1 MNILVVGNRIPWPLH
16 DGGALATYRMLES
29 LSLAGNTV
37 TYFSY
42 NTKKHHVPKS
52 SIEENISFCEVIP
65 FDLNAEIRPW
75 DAFKNLFSKGSYFLE
90 RYFNEEAS
98 VYLSALIEE
107 RNFDLIQIEGLYSF
121 PIFANS
127 ISFWGEIYTSSL
139 KDLQNKGLPLVYR
152 AHNVEH
158 EIWSRLA
165 QNESNWLKRA
175 YLRIQ
180 SKRLKKE
187 EESLIESVDAVVGIS
202 QNDCAFFEKFKTPR
216 VHMFLPSVKTPLK
229 VDIKIQP
236 ESIFHIGSM
245 EWDANVQGIQWFLSK
260 VWPKVKSAHPNL
272 SFHVAGKGISK
283 HENLFFQTG
292 VHNHGEVPN
301 AQEFMRNY
309 GISII
314 PLLAGSGIRMKIIE
328 AMSLG
333 VPCVATDIAVQGLP
347 ISKQDDCIA
356 IANDAEQFAEALN
369 DLLNN
374 RKKAIQM
381 AKNAHQYCLKQHSAV
396 KNMEALL
403 SFYNQLTR

>member
-42 NTKKHHVPKS
+42 NTQKHHVS
-52 SIEENISFCEVIP
+52 ESQIRENLSFCEVIP
-65 FDLNAEIRPW
+65 FELNAEIRPL
-75 DAFKNLFSKGSYFLE
+75 DALKNLFSKGSYFLE

-98 VYLSALIEE
+98 VYLSNLIEE
-107 RNFDLIQIEGLYSF
+107 RNFDLIQIEGLYSY
-121 PIFANS
+121 PILAKS
-127 ISFWGEIYTSSL
+127 ISFWGEIYTSSIS
-139 KDLQNKGLPLVYR
+139 DLQNIGLKIVYR

-165 QNESNWLKRA
+165 QNESNWFKRT

-187 EESLIESVDAVVGIS
+187 EALLVKSVDGVVGIS
-202 QNDCAFFEKFKTPR
+202 RNDCEFFEKSKTPQ
-216 VHMFLPSVKTPLK
+216 VHLFLPSVKTPLK

-245 EWDANVQGIQWFLSK
+245 EWDANIQGVQWFLSK
-260 VWPKVKSAHPNL
+260 VWPKVKAAHPNL
-272 SFHVAGKGISK
+272 NFHVAGKGINK
-283 HENLFFQTG
+283 HQNLFFQTG
-292 VHNHGEVPN
+292 VHNHGEVPD
-301 AQEFMRNY
+301 AQDFMRNH

-333 VPCVATDIAVQGLP
+333 VPCVATNIAVQGLP
-347 ISKQDDCIA
+347 ISKEDDCIA
-356 IANDAEQFAEALN
+356 IAENAEQFAEVLI

-381 AKNAHQYCLKQHSAV
+381 AKNGHQYCLKHHSAV
-396 KNMEALL
+396 TNMDDLMR
-403 SFYNQLTR
+403 FYAELRK